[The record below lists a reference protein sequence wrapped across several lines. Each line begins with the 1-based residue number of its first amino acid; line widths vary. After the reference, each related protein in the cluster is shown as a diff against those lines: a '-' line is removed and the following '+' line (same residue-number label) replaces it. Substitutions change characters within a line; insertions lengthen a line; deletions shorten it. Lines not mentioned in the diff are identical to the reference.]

1 MHWKEGGNDNDTHKD
16 KYKDKD
22 KDRDIDK
29 DNLLKRPIICYIFKR
44 VGSSRISMVTSWV
57 SDKNRDSTSRD
68 VCAPQG
74 VECFPIYSEF
84 FSHKKN
90 RRISMTVQ
98 KSADGN
104 TLQGLNIEGKK
115 SQSSTV

>member
-22 KDRDIDK
+22 RDIDK
-29 DNLLKRPIICYIFKR
+29 DNLLKRLIIYYIFKR

-68 VCAPQG
+68 MCVLHKGWSVFRSTQNL
-74 VECFPIYSEF
+74 

-90 RRISMTVQ
+90 RRILMTVQ

>member
-1 MHWKEGGNDNDTHKD
+1 M
-16 KYKDKD
+16 
-22 KDRDIDK
+22 
-29 DNLLKRPIICYIFKR
+29 
-44 VGSSRISMVTSWV
+44 
-57 SDKNRDSTSRD
+57 
-68 VCAPQG
+68 
-74 VECFPIYSEF
+74 

-115 SQSSTV
+115 FYSLTVIQFNCVTFLLLDILIYSSLLGFKLQPFSGAKICTLHSSPGAISPQNLGCDPSNVSRGLVYI